1 MRTLGVKNSN
11 MLRNVVGNKMSK
23 RIQTMGNKMM
33 PYQNSFSQIMPTIMG
48 LKNLSISNKKIS
60 QYEKRKK

>member
-23 RIQTMGNKMM
+23 RIQTIGNKMM

-48 LKNLSISNKKIS
+48 LKNLSISNKKS
-60 QYEKRKK
+60 LYEKRKK